1 MNARGT
7 NQIARQ
13 IHDGI
18 AQDLVA
24 LGYSLDQSLGAPE
37 LPAST
42 RAELRTLRFAVTD
55 LIEKVRREILNLR
68 NISPDLRELAIAI
81 CGDRL
86 GEVDLAIPLDRSLN
100 PIIVELL
107 RNATKHSG
115 ASVINLRSYQE
126 QAFTVIEVSDN
137 GIGGVE
143 MKTDRFGLVG
153 LAEAVAE
160 LSGQIEF
167 VNLTPGLVI
176 RVSIPS

>member
-68 NISPDLRELAIAI
+68 NTSPDLREQALSV

-86 GEVDLAIPLDRSLN
+86 GVFDLTIPLDKVLN
-100 PIIVELL
+100 SIVIELL
-107 RNATKHSG
+107 RNASEHSG
-115 ASVINLRSYQE
+115 ASVINLRTRQD
-126 QAFTVIEVSDN
+126 QTFTVIEVSDN
-137 GIGGVE
+137 GIGGFD

-153 LAEAVAE
+153 IAEAVAE

-167 VNLTPGLVI
+167 SDLAPGLLI

>member
-1 MNARGT
+1 LNARGT

-24 LGYSLDQSLGAPE
+24 LGYSLDQSLATPE

-68 NISPDLRELAIAI
+68 NISPDLREQATTI
-81 CGDRL
+81 CGDRV
-86 GEVDLAIPLDRSLN
+86 GVFELATPLDQALN
-100 PIIVELL
+100 PIVIELL
-107 RNATKHSG
+107 RNATEHSG
-115 ASVINLRSYQE
+115 ATVINLRTHQD
-126 QAFTVIEVSDN
+126 QTFTVIEVSDN
-137 GIGGVE
+137 GTGGFE
-143 MKTDRFGLVG
+143 MKADRFGLVG
-153 LAEAVAE
+153 ISEAVAE

-167 VNLTPGLVI
+167 IDLAPGLLI

>member
-1 MNARGT
+1 MNTRGT

-37 LPAST
+37 LPTAT
-42 RAELRTLRFAVTD
+42 RAELRTLRFTVTD

-68 NISPDLRELAIAI
+68 NTSPDLSEQAVAI

-86 GEVDLAIPLDRSLN
+86 GSLDLGLPLGQSLN
-100 PIIVELL
+100 AMVIELL
-107 RNATKHSG
+107 RNATEHSG
-115 ASVINLRSYQE
+115 ASVINLRTYSDE
-126 QAFTVIEVSDN
+126 ALTVIEVSDN

-143 MKTDRFGLVG
+143 MKADRFGLVG
-153 LAEAVAE
+153 ITEAVAE
-160 LSGQIEF
+160 LCGEIEF
-167 VNLTPGLVI
+167 INLTPGLLI

>member
-42 RAELRTLRFAVTD
+42 RAELRTLRFAVTE

-68 NISPDLRELAIAI
+68 ITAPDLRVQADAI
-81 CGDRL
+81 CGERL
-86 GEVDLAIPLDRSLN
+86 GVFELATPLDQALN
-100 PIIVELL
+100 PIVIELL
-107 RNATKHSG
+107 RNATEHSG
-115 ASVINLRSYQE
+115 ASVINLRTRQD
-126 QAFTVIEVSDN
+126 QTFTVIEVSDN
-137 GIGGVE
+137 GIGGVD

-153 LAEAVAE
+153 IAEAVAE
-160 LSGQIEF
+160 LFGQIEF
-167 VNLTPGLVI
+167 IDLAPGLLI

>member
-42 RAELRTLRFAVTD
+42 RAELRTLRFTVTG

-68 NISPDLRELAIAI
+68 NNTPDLSEQAIAI
-81 CGDRL
+81 CGTRL
-86 GEVDLAIPLDRSLN
+86 GTLDLAFPVDQAID
-100 PIIVELL
+100 PIVIELL
-107 RNATKHSG
+107 RNASEHSG
-115 ASVINLRSYQE
+115 ASVINLRTRQD
-126 QAFTVIEVSDN
+126 QTFTVIEVSDN
-137 GIGGVE
+137 GIGGFE

-153 LAEAVAE
+153 IAEAVAE

-167 VNLTPGLVI
+167 SDLAPGLLI

>member
-1 MNARGT
+1 MNTRGT

-37 LPAST
+37 LPTST
-42 RAELRTLRFAVTD
+42 RAELRTLRFEVTD

-68 NISPDLRELAIAI
+68 NATPDLAEQTITI

-86 GEVDLAIPLDRSLN
+86 GKLDLRANLDLSIQ
-100 PIIVELL
+100 PIVIELL
-107 RNATKHSG
+107 RNAAEHSG
-115 ASVINLRSYQE
+115 ASVINLRTYYDE
-126 QAFTVIEVSDN
+126 ALTVIEVSDD

-143 MKTDRFGLVG
+143 MKADRFGLVG
-153 LAEAVAE
+153 IYEAVAE
-160 LSGQIEF
+160 LSGKIEF
-167 VNLTPGLVI
+167 IYLTPGLLI

>member
-1 MNARGT
+1 LSSRGT

-24 LGYSLDQSLGAPE
+24 LGYCLDQSLGAPE

-42 RAELRTLRFAVTD
+42 RAELRKIRFEVTD

-68 NISPDLRELAIAI
+68 NVAPDLGEEAVAI

-86 GEVDLAIPLDRSLN
+86 GNVELLVALEKSLKS
-100 PIIVELL
+100 IVIELL
-107 RNATKHSG
+107 RNASEHSG
-115 ASVINLRSYQE
+115 ASVINLRTYSDN
-126 QAFTVIEVSDN
+126 AFTVIEVGDN

-143 MKTDRFGLVG
+143 LNSDRFGLVG
-153 LAEAVAE
+153 VSEAVAE

-167 VNLTPGLVI
+167 IALTPGLLI
-176 RVSIPS
+176 RVSIPN

>member
-1 MNARGT
+1 LNTRGT

-37 LPAST
+37 LPTST
-42 RAELRTLRFAVTD
+42 RAELRTLRFEVTT

-68 NISPDLRELAIAI
+68 SSTPDLSEQAIVI
-81 CGDRL
+81 CGERL
-86 GEVDLAIPLDRSLN
+86 GKVDLKLPLDQALN
-100 PIIVELL
+100 PIAIELL
-107 RNATKHSG
+107 RNAAKHSG
-115 ASVINLRSYQE
+115 ASLINLRTYSDE
-126 QAFTVIEVSDN
+126 AHTVIEVSDN

-143 MKTDRFGLVG
+143 MKTGRFGLVG
-153 LAEAVAE
+153 ISEAVAE
-160 LSGQIEF
+160 LSGKIEF
-167 VNLTPGLVI
+167 VNLTPGLLI

>member
-24 LGYSLDQSLGAPE
+24 LGYSLDQSLATPE

-68 NISPDLRELAIAI
+68 NISPDLREQATTI
-81 CGDRL
+81 CGDRV
-86 GEVDLAIPLDRSLN
+86 GVFELATPLDQALN
-100 PIIVELL
+100 PIVIELL
-107 RNATKHSG
+107 RNATEHSG
-115 ASVINLRSYQE
+115 ATVINLRTHQD
-126 QAFTVIEVSDN
+126 QTFTVIEVSDN
-137 GIGGVE
+137 GTGGFE
-143 MKTDRFGLVG
+143 MKADRFGLVG
-153 LAEAVAE
+153 ISEAVAE

-167 VNLTPGLVI
+167 IDLAPGLLI

>member
-1 MNARGT
+1 LNSRGT

-37 LPAST
+37 LPTST
-42 RAELRTLRFAVTD
+42 RAELRTLRFEVTA

-68 NISPDLRELAIAI
+68 NTAPDLGEQAIAI

-86 GEVDLAIPLDRSLN
+86 GIVDLRVALDQSLK
-100 PIIVELL
+100 PIVIELL
-107 RNATKHSG
+107 RNATEHSG
-115 ASVINLRSYQE
+115 ASVINLRTYSDK
-126 QAFTVIEVSDN
+126 ALTVIEISDN

-143 MKTDRFGLVG
+143 MKADRFGLVG
-153 LAEAVAE
+153 ITEAVAE
-160 LSGQIEF
+160 LSGQVEF
-167 VNLTPGLVI
+167 INLTPGLLI

>member
-68 NISPDLRELAIAI
+68 NISPDLRELAIAV

-107 RNATKHSG
+107 RNAVEHSG

-126 QAFTVIEVSDN
+126 QASTVIEISDN

-143 MKTDRFGLVG
+143 MKADRFGLVG
-153 LAEAVAE
+153 ITEAIAE
-160 LSGQIEF
+160 LSGRIEF

>member
-1 MNARGT
+1 MNTRGT

-37 LPAST
+37 LPTST
-42 RAELRTLRFAVTD
+42 RAELRTLRFEVTG

-68 NISPDLRELAIAI
+68 TSAPDLTEQAVVI

-86 GEVDLAIPLDRSLN
+86 GQVDLTIPIDPTLN
-100 PIIVELL
+100 PIAIELL
-107 RNATKHSG
+107 RNAAEHSG
-115 ASVINLRSYQE
+115 ASVINLHTHSDEAR
-126 QAFTVIEVSDN
+126 TVIEVRDN
-137 GIGGVE
+137 GTGGVE
-143 MKTDRFGLVG
+143 MKADRFGLVG
-153 LAEAVAE
+153 ISEAAAE
-160 LSGQIEF
+160 LSGKIEF
-167 VNLTPGLVI
+167 INLTPGLLI

>member
-1 MNARGT
+1 MNSRGT

-37 LPAST
+37 LPTST
-42 RAELRTLRFAVTD
+42 RAELRTLRFEVTA

-68 NISPDLRELAIAI
+68 NTAPDLGEQAIAI

-86 GEVDLAIPLDRSLN
+86 GIVDLRVALDQSLK
-100 PIIVELL
+100 PIVIELL
-107 RNATKHSG
+107 RNATEHSG
-115 ASVINLRSYQE
+115 ASVINLRTYSDK
-126 QAFTVIEVSDN
+126 ALTVIEISDN

-143 MKTDRFGLVG
+143 MKADRFGLVG
-153 LAEAVAE
+153 ITEAVAE
-160 LSGQIEF
+160 LSGQVEF
-167 VNLTPGLVI
+167 INLTPGLLI

>member
-1 MNARGT
+1 MNTRGT

-37 LPAST
+37 LPTST
-42 RAELRTLRFAVTD
+42 RAELRTLRFEVTT

-68 NISPDLRELAIAI
+68 SSTPDLSEQAIVI
-81 CGDRL
+81 CGERL
-86 GEVDLAIPLDRSLN
+86 GKVDLKLPLDQALN
-100 PIIVELL
+100 PIAIELL
-107 RNATKHSG
+107 RNAAKHSG
-115 ASVINLRSYQE
+115 ASLINLRTYSDE
-126 QAFTVIEVSDN
+126 AHTVIEVSDN

-143 MKTDRFGLVG
+143 MKTGRFGLVG
-153 LAEAVAE
+153 ISEAVAE
-160 LSGQIEF
+160 LSGKIEF
-167 VNLTPGLVI
+167 VNLTPGLLI

>member
-1 MNARGT
+1 LNTRGT

-37 LPAST
+37 LPIST
-42 RAELRTLRFAVTD
+42 RAELRTLRFEVTD

-68 NISPDLRELAIAI
+68 NTAPDLTEQANLI

-86 GEVDLAIPLDRSLN
+86 GAVDLAIPLDQALQQ
-100 PIIVELL
+100 IVIELL
-107 RNATKHSG
+107 RNAAEHSG
-115 ASVINLRSYQE
+115 ASLINLRTYSDE
-126 QAFTVIEVSDN
+126 ALTVIEVSDN

-143 MKTDRFGLVG
+143 MKADRFGLIG
-153 LAEAVAE
+153 ISEAVAE
-160 LSGQIEF
+160 LSGKIEF
-167 VNLTPGLVI
+167 INLTPGLLI

>member
-42 RAELRTLRFAVTD
+42 RAELRTLRFAVTE

-68 NISPDLRELAIAI
+68 NNTPDLSEQAIAI
-81 CGDRL
+81 CGTRL
-86 GEVDLAIPLDRSLN
+86 GTLDLAFPVDQAID
-100 PIIVELL
+100 PIVIELL
-107 RNATKHSG
+107 RNAIEHSG

-126 QAFTVIEVSDN
+126 QALTVIEVSDN

-153 LAEAVAE
+153 ITEAITE
-160 LSGQIEF
+160 LSGRIEF
-167 VNLTPGLVI
+167 VNLTPGLLI

>member
-1 MNARGT
+1 LNTRGT

-37 LPAST
+37 LPIST
-42 RAELRTLRFAVTD
+42 RAELRTLRFAVTN

-68 NISPDLRELAIAI
+68 STAPDLAEQVITI
-81 CGDRL
+81 CGPRL
-86 GEVDLAIPLDRSLN
+86 GALNLAAPLDPSLH
-100 PIIVELL
+100 PIVIELM
-107 RNATKHSG
+107 RNAAEHSG
-115 ASVINLRSYQE
+115 ASVINVQTHCDEAL
-126 QAFTVIEVSDN
+126 TVIEVSDN

-143 MKTDRFGLVG
+143 MKADRFGLVG
-153 LAEAVAE
+153 ISEAVAE

-167 VNLTPGLVI
+167 INLTPGLLI

>member
-1 MNARGT
+1 MNSRGT

-37 LPAST
+37 LPTST
-42 RAELRTLRFAVTD
+42 RAELRTLRFEVTA

-68 NISPDLRELAIAI
+68 NTAPDLGEQAITI

-86 GEVDLAIPLDRSLN
+86 GIVDLRVALDQSLK
-100 PIIVELL
+100 PIVIELL
-107 RNATKHSG
+107 RNATEHSG
-115 ASVINLRSYQE
+115 ASVINLRTYSDK
-126 QAFTVIEVSDN
+126 ALTVIEISDN

-143 MKTDRFGLVG
+143 MKADRFGLVG
-153 LAEAVAE
+153 IAEAVAE
-160 LSGQIEF
+160 LSGQVEF
-167 VNLTPGLVI
+167 INLTPGLLI

>member
-7 NQIARQ
+7 NQLARQ

-68 NISPDLRELAIAI
+68 NSSPDLREQAIAI

-86 GEVDLAIPLDRSLN
+86 GVFDLTIPLDRALN
-100 PIIVELL
+100 PIVIELL
-107 RNATKHSG
+107 RNASEHSG
-115 ASVINLRSYQE
+115 ASVINLRTRQD
-126 QAFTVIEVSDN
+126 QTFTVIEVSDN

-153 LAEAVAE
+153 IAEAVAE
-160 LSGQIEF
+160 LSGLIEF
-167 VNLTPGLVI
+167 SDLAPGLLI